1 METSRLDIIWI
12 HGVGVF
18 YIILNHAKI
27 RRRNNFVSYNDEA
40 IMVNV
45 DKVNNGIRFDI
56 LEKAVKIGNMFI
68 WGLHDFVDVI
78 TSHGVMN

>member
-1 METSRLDIIWI
+1 MEINRLDIIWI

-18 YIILNHAKI
+18 YIILNHPKI
-27 RRRNNFVSYNDEA
+27 RKRNNFVSYNDEA
-40 IMVNV
+40 MIVNV